1 MRKVTFI
8 LGMVA
13 AAAAFTGCEEPLA
26 CEEGNKAILT
36 VYNNTL
42 CTPMIEANG
51 DDMVEIEAL
60 GSAVIELDAGTYDI
74 YADLALITAC
84 VEADT
89 TIETVCGGEYTWTF
103 E

>member
-1 MRKVTFI
+1 MKKGTFI

-13 AAAAFTGCEEPLA
+13 AAGAFTGCEEPLT
-26 CEEGNKAILT
+26 CEEGNKDTLT

-74 YADLALITAC
+74 DADLALISAC
-84 VEADT
+84 VETDT
-89 TIETVCGGEYTWTF
+89 TIETVCGGE
-103 E
+103 

>member
-1 MRKVTFI
+1 MKKGTFI

-13 AAAAFTGCEEPLA
+13 AAGAFTGCEEPLT
-26 CEEGNKAILT
+26 CEEGNKATLT

-42 CTPMIEANG
+42 CTPMIKANG

-74 YADLALITAC
+74 DADLALISAC
-84 VEADT
+84 VETDT
-89 TIETVCGGEYTWTF
+89 TIETVCGGE
-103 E
+103 